1 MSSLFSPLDFKR
13 GPSMKNRFMLAPL
26 TNLQSHDDGVLSD
39 EEFNWLTM
47 RAKGGFGLTMTC
59 AAHVQRIGQ
68 GFPGQL
74 GVFNNNHVEGL
85 TRLAK
90 AIKGQ
95 DSIAICQLHHA
106 GMRSPEDLIGE
117 KPVCPSYNE
126 KTGARSLSYEEVVQL
141 RDDFITAA
149 TRAEEAGFDGV
160 EIHGA
165 HGYVLCQFFA
175 STINNREDDYGG
187 SFANRYRILFE
198 IIDGV
203 RESCRDDF
211 MLGVRLSPER
221 FGMSLDEVTQIAQQL
236 FNEDKIDFLD
246 MSLWD
251 VFKEPNEEEKQGR
264 TLLSYFTDLDRQN
277 VRLGIA
283 GKIRTPEEAEKALA
297 GGVDWIMLGRAAILH
312 HDFPVQQQQNP
323 SFSPVTLPVPREHLE
338 KEGVSEKFIEYLS
351 AWKGFVADN

>member
-1 MSSLFSPLDFKR
+1 
-13 GPSMKNRFMLAPL
+13 
-26 TNLQSHDDGVLSD
+26 
-39 EEFNWLTM
+39 
-47 RAKGGFGLTMTC
+47 
-59 AAHVQRIGQ
+59 
-68 GFPGQL
+68 
-74 GVFNNNHVEGL
+74 
-85 TRLAK
+85 
-90 AIKGQ
+90 
-95 DSIAICQLHHA
+95 
-106 GMRSPEDLIGE
+106 
-117 KPVCPSYNE
+117 
-126 KTGARSLSYEEVVQL
+126 VQL

-175 STINNREDDYGG
+175 STINHREDDYGG
-187 SFANRYRILFE
+187 SLANRYRILFE

-236 FNEDKIDFLD
+236 FIEDKIDFLD

-251 VFKEPNEEEKQGR
+251 VFKEPNEEEKKGR

>member
-1 MSSLFSPLDFKR
+1 
-13 GPSMKNRFMLAPL
+13 MKNRFMLAPL

-74 GVFNNNHVEGL
+74 GIFNNNHVEGL
-85 TRLAK
+85 TRLTK

-175 STINNREDDYGG
+175 STINHREDDYGG
-187 SFANRYRILFE
+187 SLANRYRILFE

-236 FNEDKIDFLD
+236 FIEDKIDFLD

-251 VFKEPNEEEKQGR
+251 VFKEPNEEEKKGR

>member
-1 MSSLFSPLDFKR
+1 
-13 GPSMKNRFMLAPL
+13 MKNRFMLAPL

-149 TRAEEAGFDGV
+149 VRAEEAGFDGV

-175 STINNREDDYGG
+175 STINHREDDYGG
-187 SFANRYRILFE
+187 SLANRYRILFE

-236 FNEDKIDFLD
+236 FIEDKIDFLD

-283 GKIRTPEEAEKALA
+283 GKIRTPEEVERALA

-312 HDFPVQQQQNP
+312 HDFPAQQQQNP